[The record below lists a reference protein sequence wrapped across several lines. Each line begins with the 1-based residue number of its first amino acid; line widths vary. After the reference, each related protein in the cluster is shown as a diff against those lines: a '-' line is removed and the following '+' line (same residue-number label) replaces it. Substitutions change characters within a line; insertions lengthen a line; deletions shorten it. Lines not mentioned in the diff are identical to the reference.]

1 MNHMRTTLT
10 IFCLPLLGGLH
21 FAAAAAVSNTGH
33 APAEAPPVV
42 LPRNGGESPEAV
54 RGTPGM
60 SIGGLLMQAAN
71 AEGISVS
78 LVAPEEMWEEEDLL
92 QIIVRETSNSK
103 IQQEREL
110 EKEGLAKAEVGE
122 FSSFDFGAFAF
133 SPTTSAAL
141 PGVEIG
147 AEKEFNG
154 EGDYSRKD
162 EMTDRITARVVEVK
176 PNGNL
181 VIEARVI
188 RDWSGDR
195 TEIRLTGVVD
205 PDMITAAKTII
216 SNQIYD
222 LKIEKIHSGP
232 VEESTQRGFL
242 AEVLDFLFAF

>member
-1 MNHMRTTLT
+1 MNT
-10 IFCLPLLGGLH
+10 ISTNISIACILGLGGTLL
-21 FAAAAAVSNTGH
+21 AAGPVPTSRGY

-42 LPRNGGESPEAV
+42 LPRNPGEV
-54 RGTPGM
+54 TGTIEGAPGL
-60 SIGGLLMQAAN
+60 SIGGLLMQAAG

-78 LVAPEEMWEEEDLL
+78 LVAPDEMWEEEDLL

-110 EKEGLAKAEVGE
+110 EKEGLAKAEVAE
-122 FSSFDFGAFAF
+122 FSSFDFGSFSF
-133 SPTTSAAL
+133 SPTTGTSL
-141 PGVEIG
+141 PGIEIG